1 MAGSVTRQG
10 TTWQYVVDLGFDGNG
25 RRRQYR
31 RRGFPSKK
39 AAQQAMLEAQSL
51 QLRGE
56 LANPGRRSLEDYLT
70 QWLDAVQASLEPA
83 AWTNYRNC
91 LHLYVVPRVGGVQLG
106 LLTPLT
112 LSSLYAELLRSGGRK
127 GRALSPTTVRLVHGV
142 LRKALNDAVQWGL
155 LGTNPALRASVPKRR
170 RVQLRVWSP
179 EEAASCVAAVG
190 DDRLAACWLLALTA
204 GLRRGEL
211 AGLRWEDVDLE
222 RAALRVAVQRTT
234 DSDYN
239 VVSKEPKAS
248 SRRGIALAEQ
258 MVAVLRRHRILQAQ
272 ESLAAGPAWQDS
284 GLVFVDELG
293 RGYHPQRITDLFH
306 EAAATAG
313 LPRIR
318 LYDLRHTSAT
328 LALVAGVHPKIVQER
343 LGHASIGMT
352 LDIYSHVLAGMQHD
366 AAAQV
371 ERLLWTA
378 SGEVATAGPGVAQ
391 GQPS

>member
-10 TTWQYVVDLGFDGNG
+10 TTWQYVVDLGIDGNG

-31 RRGFPSKK
+31 RRGFPTKK
-39 AAQQAMLEAQSL
+39 AAQAAMLEAQSL

-56 LANPGRRSLEDYLT
+56 LANPGRRTLADYLA

-91 LHLYVVPRVGGVQLG
+91 LHLYVVPRLGQVQLG

-127 GRALSPTTVRLVHGV
+127 GRPLSPTSVRLVHGV

-170 RVQLRVWSP
+170 RVELRVWTP
-179 EEAASCVAAVG
+179 EEAAAFVTAVEG
-190 DDRLAACWLLALTA
+190 QRLAPCWLLALTA

-211 AGLRWEDVDLE
+211 AGLRWEDVDLD
-222 RAALRVAVQRTT
+222 RAVVRIAVQRTT

-239 VVSKEPKAS
+239 IVSKEPKAS
-248 SRRGIALAEQ
+248 SRRSVALAEQ
-258 MVAVLRRHRILQAQ
+258 MVAALRRHRIRQAQ
-272 ESLAAGPAWQDS
+272 ERLAAGPAWQDS
-284 GLVFVDELG
+284 GLGFVDDLG

-306 EAAATAG
+306 EAAAAAG

-318 LYDLRHTSAT
+318 LHDLRHTSAT
-328 LALVAGVHPKIVQER
+328 LALVAGIHPKIVQER

-371 ERLLWTA
+371 EGLLWAAEPPAPRPPQTPR
-378 SGEVATAGPGVAQ
+378 VVQ
-391 GQPS
+391 